1 MKDMS
6 NYIIKQM
13 KTDEETIGKAYV
25 HYKSWQE
32 TYPGLIDS
40 EYLKGI
46 TLEKCTDTAFKWR
59 DNIIVAK
66 DGDKVIGFAAYG
78 SYRDGSLPG
87 HGEVYA
93 IYVLKDHYG
102 KGVGYDLMNAAFD
115 RLADYD
121 KIAVWV
127 LKGNERAIRFYERCG
142 FRFDGESAEI
152 MLGTPN
158 LELRM
163 IYTR

>member
-1 MKDMS
+1 MET
-6 NYIIKQM
+6 N
-13 KTDEETIGKAYV
+13 EEISGKAYV

-32 TYPGLIDS
+32 TYPGLVDP
-40 EYLKGI
+40 EYLKGM
-46 TLEKCTDTAFKWR
+46 TLEKCTDIALKWR

-66 DGDKVIGFAAYG
+66 DGDNVIGFAAYG
-78 SYRDGSLPG
+78 KYRDDSLPG

-93 IYVLKDHYG
+93 IYVLKDYYG

-115 RLADYD
+115 RLSEYS

-127 LKGNERAIRFYERCG
+127 LKGNERAIKFYERFG

-152 MLGTPN
+152 ILGKPN
-158 LELRM
+158 VELRM
-163 IYTR
+163 IYIR